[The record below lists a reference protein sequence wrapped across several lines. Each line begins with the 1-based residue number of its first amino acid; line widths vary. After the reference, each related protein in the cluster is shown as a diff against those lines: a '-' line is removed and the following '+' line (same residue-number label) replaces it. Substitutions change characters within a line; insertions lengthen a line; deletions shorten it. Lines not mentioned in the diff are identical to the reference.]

1 VVTHLSGYQKRDSE
15 VVDYRMW
22 QLPGTDLWFRG
33 PARRDLVAGEYVAF
47 VGAAQT
53 FGCLCERP
61 FPALL
66 EERLRRPCLNLG
78 YGGAGPAFFLS
89 RPELLSHVNA
99 AGLVVIQIMS
109 GRSAD
114 NSLFESGGLE
124 YLTRRADGVQ
134 LGATRAWE
142 DVLSRRLI
150 RVPPSAPR
158 LIQRAAGKI
167 NRLLARPSVARLVE
181 ETLANYERDFERL
194 LAVIKP
200 PVVLFWFSR
209 RSPRYERR
217 YDSLAGLF
225 GEFPQLVDERT
236 LHRLRAPHV
245 RYVECVTRR
254 GTPHVLRSRF
264 TGVPVAIDPAR
275 DRPDLSGTLIRED
288 SYYPSPE
295 MHADAAAALFPA
307 AFALMGLPAPAAAPR
322 GNAASNS

>member
-1 VVTHLSGYQKRDSE
+1 VVTHLSGYQDRDSE

-53 FGCLCERP
+53 FGCLCEQP

-66 EERLRRPCLNLG
+66 EERLHRPCLNLG

-89 RPELLSHVNA
+89 RPELLSYVNA
-99 AGLVVIQIMS
+99 AGLVVIQVMS

-124 YLTRRADGVQ
+124 FLTRRADGVQ

-142 DVLSRRLI
+142 EVIGRKPI
-150 RVPPSAPR
+150 WVPLSAPQ
-158 LIQRAAGKI
+158 LIERAAGKI
-167 NRLLARPSVARLVE
+167 NRLLARPLVSRLVK
-181 ETLANYERDFERL
+181 ETLANYERDFTRL
-194 LAVIKP
+194 LAAIEP
-200 PVVLFWFSR
+200 PIILFWFSR
-209 RSPRYERR
+209 RKPRYQRR

-236 LHRLRAPHV
+236 LHRLRTPRV
-245 RYVECVTRR
+245 QYVECVTHR

-264 TGVPVAIDPAR
+264 TGAPVTIDPAR
-275 DRPDLSGTLIRED
+275 DRPDLGGTLIGAD

-307 AFALMGLPAPAAAPR
+307 AFAITAPPAPVAAPR
-322 GNAASNS
+322 RSAASKP